1 MIELAIWLVAL
12 YVVVCAAVIAAPF
25 VLLGGAVFLIVY
37 GVHALN
43 TMAVRPHGSL
53 TTADYLIVGVGLGL
67 ILVILCVERYRA
79 SRSSR
84 SRPTPPPLM
93 GRYRLTPN
101 GPVKID

>member
-1 MIELAIWLVAL
+1 MIELAVWLVAL
-12 YVVVCAAVIAAPF
+12 YIVLCAAVVAAPF

-43 TMAVRPHGSL
+43 TMTVGSHRFL
-53 TTADYLIVGVGLGL
+53 TTADYLLGGVGLGL
-67 ILVILCVERYRA
+67 ILAILCVERYRV
-79 SRSSR
+79 SRASR